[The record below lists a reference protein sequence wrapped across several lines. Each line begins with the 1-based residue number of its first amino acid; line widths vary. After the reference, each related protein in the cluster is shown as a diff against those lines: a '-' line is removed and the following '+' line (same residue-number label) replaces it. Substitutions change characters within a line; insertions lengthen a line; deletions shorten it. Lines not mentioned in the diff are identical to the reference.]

1 MTKLKAVME
10 PVVENARPL
19 SAIRERLASIP
30 GVERVIVDEGGVW
43 LIRSARSDPAAD
55 LVGAANAVVR
65 EEGFDPDVVTVEVLP
80 VGGDRN
86 RVRFEG
92 IERTDLPE
100 LRVRVRVALEWQGET
115 FFGEAE
121 GEKGVNIELRT
132 AALAAL
138 DALDRVTEESVGV
151 RLAGVK
157 QVRAFD
163 AELMV
168 VSLYQT
174 QPDFQKFLG
183 LVLVGPDP
191 VRASALAVLHALNRV
206 LGNFLATR

>member
-1 MTKLKAVME
+1 ME

-19 SAIRERLASIP
+19 SAIRDKLASLP
-30 GVERVIVDEGGVW
+30 GVERALVEDDGVW
-43 LIRSARSDPAAD
+43 LIRSVRSDPAAD
-55 LVGAANAVVR
+55 LVGAATAVLR
-65 EEGFDPDVVTVEVLP
+65 EEGFDPTSVVLEVLAS
-80 VGGDRN
+80 GGDRR

-92 IERTDLPE
+92 VERTDLPE
-100 LRVRVRVALEWQGET
+100 LRVRVRVALEWQGEIVY
-115 FFGEAE
+115 GEAE

-138 DALDRVTEESVGV
+138 DALDRVSERSVGV

-168 VSLYQT
+168 VSLYHT
-174 QPDFQKFLG
+174 QPEFQKFLG
-183 LVLVGPDP
+183 VVLVGPDP
-191 VRASALAVLHALNRV
+191 LRASALAVLHALNRV
-206 LGNFLATR
+206 LGNFLVTR

>member
-1 MTKLKAVME
+1 ME

-30 GVERVIVDEGGVW
+30 GVERVIVDVGGVW

-80 VGGDRN
+80 GGGDRN

-115 FFGEAE
+115 VFGEAE

-138 DALDRVTEESVGV
+138 DALDRVSKESVGV
-151 RLAGVK
+151 RLAGAK

-183 LVLVGPDP
+183 VVLVGPDP